1 MPRRISAA
9 ARGATGVERD
19 PTLSALAAQST
30 ARRPYI
36 CTRVRVHTSSLVTRS
51 CLPVV
56 LSASSC
62 IARQQQPN
70 KTANR
75 EEKVR

>member
-1 MPRRISAA
+1 MPRRVSAA

-19 PTLSALAAQST
+19 PALSALAAQST
-30 ARRPYI
+30 ARRPYT
-36 CTRVRVHTSSLVTRS
+36 CTRVRAHTSSLVTGS
-51 CLPVV
+51 CLSVV

-62 IARQQQPN
+62 IARQQQSN
-70 KTANR
+70 KTASR